1 MDCGTPTA
9 SLLAVKLLLNSVIS
23 TDSARFMSIDTK
35 DFYLNTSM
43 ERPEFLRLNIKKFP
57 EDVIQHYSQV
67 KPLHRMCQ
75 RNVWLVSCGHNCA
88 ETAGGEIEPGRYYQ
102 SARFNPIQNGARST
116 TIIGP
121 HVACLRASWGT
132 LSSKS
137 SLLQGDF
144 VAR

>member
-88 ETAGGEIEPGRYYQ
+88 ETAGGEIEPGRVL
-102 SARFNPIQNGARST
+102 SKCPNARLLETQ
-116 TIIGP
+116 
-121 HVACLRASWGT
+121 VAASV
-132 LSSKS
+132 
-137 SLLQGDF
+137 LLAD
-144 VAR
+144 RR